1 MTFTEPV
8 SRVDGVTRFGNAT
21 HHYEDGN
28 GTRIPGVTT
37 IISDGLPKPAL
48 VGWGIKSV
56 AEYALDEWDTLADM
70 PPTDR
75 LKSLKGA
82 PYRDRDKA
90 ARRGTEV
97 HAIADDLV
105 NGRDATVPPELT
117 GHIDGYLKF
126 LDEWNVEPVLTEAT
140 VYYLGADWAYAG
152 TLDLIYTDRDGRTIL
167 ADVKTNRGGVYGDTA
182 FQLAA
187 YRFAGRFM
195 GEDGEPH
202 DMLDVDAC
210 AVIHVTAD
218 GYSLVPVEAGQDQW
232 DEFRAIYTVAMAG
245 KRSKGYL
252 GAPMAVGA

>member
-1 MTFTEPV
+1 MTYTEPV
-8 SRVDGVTRFGNAT
+8 KRVDGVTRFGKPT

-28 GTRIPGVTT
+28 GERIPGVTT

-56 AEYALDEWDTLADM
+56 AEYAVDEWETLADLA
-70 PPTDR
+70 PTDK
-75 LKSLKGA
+75 LKALKGA
-82 PYRDRDKA
+82 PYRDRDQA

-105 NGRDATVPPELT
+105 NGREATVPDELA
-117 GHIDGYLKF
+117 GHVQGYLNF
-126 LDEWNVEPVLTEAT
+126 LDDWKVEPVLTEST

-187 YRFAGRFM
+187 YRFASHFL
-195 GEDGEPH
+195 DADEPH
-202 DMLDVDAC
+202 PMIPVDAC

-218 GYSLVPVEAGQDQW
+218 GYSLVPIEADRDQW

-252 GAPMAVGA
+252 GAPMAVTA